1 MCCECVYFR
10 QPEHRRAFCQWTG
23 EKLTRAAMGTLLPY
37 CRGFTPAK
45 EKEDGHVKAA

>member
-10 QPEHRRAFCQWTG
+10 QPGHRAFCQWTG
-23 EKLTRAAMGTLLPY
+23 EKLTWAAMGTLLPC

-45 EKEDGHVKAA
+45 EKEGGHVEAA